1 VRARLHNLFASLGEL
16 PGFPDLTAPE
26 RDEALAGLLDD
37 ICPAGTVAVLG
48 RQLPDRRLALEDLL
62 VSSRG
67 VVLVGP
73 GPSHAVSG
81 SVERGGNGRGRA
93 LLPRAAPRSSGVRE
107 TLRRAHAL
115 RAWLGATLW
124 QGTVV
129 WAAVC
134 SCSGLDRVRD
144 QPVVLDGLWLGP
156 GNLLPAWL
164 ASGDALDETDVGA
177 LGCFLAAALPL
188 VGDV

>member
-1 VRARLHNLFASLGEL
+1 MPVQRYVQATPTSRAMQIFPSSLEAVAGWEGRCGGASPVPAPGRERVVRARLHNLFASLGEL

-81 SVERGGNGRGRA
+81 
-93 LLPRAAPRSSGVRE
+93 
-107 TLRRAHAL
+107 
-115 RAWLGATLW
+115 
-124 QGTVV
+124 
-129 WAAVC
+129 
-134 SCSGLDRVRD
+134 
-144 QPVVLDGLWLGP
+144 
-156 GNLLPAWL
+156 
-164 ASGDALDETDVGA
+164 
-177 LGCFLAAALPL
+177 
-188 VGDV
+188 